1 MYSIVN
7 SVTANNSVKDKL
19 FFFFF
24 FDLLSLIVTWPYFE
38 GQYQWKK
45 KEHACDPIITKK
57 IVVFVVKKK
66 KTTVPVINIQ
76 SKWRKD
82 GENIKREILLLITM
96 ITNNTEQN
104 FHIAQ
109 NLTLRVK
116 RVIKCKL
123 KKSKSYPKL
132 RN

>member
-1 MYSIVN
+1 MEKKGACLRSYNNKKN
-7 SVTANNSVKDKL
+7 SCVC
-19 FFFFF
+19 
-24 FDLLSLIVTWPYFE
+24 
-38 GQYQWKK
+38 GQ
-45 KEHACDPIITKK
+45 
-57 IVVFVVKKK
+57 KK